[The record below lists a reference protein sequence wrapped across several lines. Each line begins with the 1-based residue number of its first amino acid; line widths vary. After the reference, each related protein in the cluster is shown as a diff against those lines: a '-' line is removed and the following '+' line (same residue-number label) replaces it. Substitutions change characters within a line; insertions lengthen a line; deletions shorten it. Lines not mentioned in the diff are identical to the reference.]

1 MNNVTERQLDYIRS
15 LASERTA
22 ALAANPQILQRHC
35 ITSRDASAIIDAL
48 KALPTDPREVDPSE
62 QARIDALRGALPTLS
77 ERDASFARSLI
88 SQWDERGRLSER
100 QWPHVEALASAT
112 PKVTVEPGVFV
123 LADGTLIAVYRTRNG
138 HLAGKVYD
146 GEKWIYT
153 SGAQR
158 TAANGRKITAEEA
171 AAFGRATGCCVFC
184 ARELTDDRSVE
195 VGYGPVCAANNE
207 LPWGELATAKG

>member
-1 MNNVTERQLDYIRS
+1 MNNVTDRQLDFIRS
-15 LASERTA
+15 LASERTV
-22 ALAANPQILQRHC
+22 ALAANPQILQRQC

-62 QARIDALRGALPTLS
+62 QARIDALRGALPTLA

-100 QWPHVEALASAT
+100 QWPHVESLAAT
-112 PKVTVEPGVFV
+112 PKVTVEPGVFI
-123 LADGTLIAVYRTRNG
+123 LDSGTLITVYRTQRG
-138 HLAGKVYD
+138 HLAGKIWD

-158 TAANGRKITAEEA
+158 SAANGRKITAEEA
-171 AAFGRATGCCVFC
+171 AAFGHATGCCVFC
-184 ARELTDDRSVE
+184 ARELTDDRSVH
-195 VGYGPVCAANNE
+195 VGYGPVCAANNA
-207 LPWGELATAKG
+207 LPWGELTTANG